1 MFRLL
6 DLVNR
11 LRYPILHDK
20 PQLTKGELKM
30 VEIKILATLKKV
42 FCNEAFLAS
51 FCSRLSLFKAR
62 PIE

>member
-42 FCNEAFLAS
+42 FCNN
-51 FCSRLSLFKAR
+51 K
-62 PIE
+62 